1 MIDPERLL
9 RHPIPEIRQK
19 YSRKDTMLYALGL
32 GLGRRSSPSHAQEM
46 RYVYE
51 KELSALPTMGLVLGY
66 PGLWM
71 GDSATGID
79 VKRMLHGAQV
89 VRLSKPLPVEGEVVS
104 TSAVISVVDKGPG
117 RDAVVVT
124 RRRVVDT
131 RRDELLCELDVV
143 SVLRGQGG
151 FGGSP
156 SGAPTFAAIPERSPD
171 LVDHWDLD
179 ERAALI
185 YRLSG
190 DFNPLH
196 VDEALAQ
203 SVGFAQ
209 PILHGLCTLGSAVCS
224 ASRAAL
230 GFEAERIRM
239 VAARF
244 TAPTY
249 PGQRLRTEIWRAE
262 GELLFRCHTE
272 GEGAACVLDNG
283 SISLTS

>member
-1 MIDPERLL
+1 MIDPERLM
-9 RHPIPEIRQK
+9 RHPIPEVRQK
-19 YSRKDTMLYALGL
+19 YTRKDTMLYALGL
-32 GLGRRSSPSHAQEM
+32 GLGRRSSASYEQEL

-51 KELSALPTMGLVLGY
+51 KDLAALPTMSLVLGY

-71 GDSATGID
+71 GDPATGID

-89 VRLSKPLPVEGEVVS
+89 VRVAKPLPAEGEVVG
-104 TSAVISVVDKGPG
+104 TSAVMSIVDKGPG

-124 RRRVVDT
+124 RRRVIDVAK
-131 RRDELLCELDVV
+131 DELLCELDNV

-151 FGGSP
+151 FGGEAA
-156 SGAPTFAAIPERSPD
+156 GAPVFVGIPERTPD
-171 LVDHWDLD
+171 LVDHWELD
-179 ERAALI
+179 ERAAFI

-190 DFNPLH
+190 DYNPLH
-196 VDEALAQ
+196 VDDALAT
-203 SVGFAQ
+203 SVGFPR
-209 PILHGLCTLGSAVCS
+209 PILHGLCTLGSSVCS
-224 ASRAAL
+224 VSRAAL
-230 GFEAERIRM
+230 GFETQRIGA

-249 PGQRLRTEIWRAE
+249 PGQRLRTEIWREE
-262 GELLFRCHTE
+262 GELRFRCFTE

>member
-1 MIDPERLL
+1 VIDPERLM
-9 RHPIPEIRQK
+9 RHPIPEVRQK
-19 YSRKDTMLYALGL
+19 YTARDTMLYALGL
-32 GLGRRSSPSHAQEM
+32 GLGRGSSASCAQEM

-51 KELSALPTMGLVLGY
+51 KELSALPTLGLVLGY

-71 GDSATGID
+71 ADLATGID
-79 VKRMLHGAQV
+79 VRRLLHGAQV
-89 VRLSKPLPVEGEVVS
+89 VRLARPLPAEGDIVG
-104 TSAVISVVDKGPG
+104 TSAVVSIVDKGPG
-117 RDAVVVT
+117 RDALVVT
-124 RRRVVDT
+124 RRRVIDT
-131 RRDELLCELDVV
+131 VKDELLCELDVV

-151 FGGSP
+151 FGGVAT
-156 SGAPTFAAIPERSPD
+156 GAPVFAAIPDRAPD
-171 LVDHWDLD
+171 LEDHWDLD

-196 VDEALAQ
+196 VDDALAK
-203 SVGFAQ
+203 SVGFAR

-224 ASRAAL
+224 VSRVAL
-230 GFEAERIRM
+230 GFETERIGA

-249 PGQRLRTEIWRAE
+249 PGQRLRTQVWRE
-262 GELLFRCHTE
+262 HGELRFRCFTD
-272 GEGAACVLDNG
+272 GEGAGCVLDNG